1 MIELPFGRKT
11 LVWVGAAT
19 AAVLLVAGGT
29 WLGITLASSRTDSVS
44 SPSKLPTDT
53 IPGGLPERV
62 PASADPS
69 GSPDTLVDE
78 PSAEPVEPPMA
89 AAPGPAP
96 APALPAAPKLVC
108 PVGHL
113 SGGVVSASAAV
124 GGYNGM
130 TITVVGYVRNDSNRD
145 VVLWRDDTPDVKGYT
160 AAGAVSIINLFGTW
174 ANTERDAFKLPPG
187 ATIQYTQTWSA
198 SPDQLKPV
206 VALYAAPEVGGLN
219 AIWPSTAELAGCARP
234 LANAGQGADFPWHI

>member
-11 LVWVGAAT
+11 LVWVSIAT
-19 AAVLLVAGGT
+19 AAVLLIAGGT
-29 WLGITLASSRTDSVS
+29 WLGITLVSSRMDSVS
-44 SPSKLPTDT
+44 SRSELSSGTS
-53 IPGGLPERV
+53 PGGLSKHV
-62 PASADPS
+62 PASANPS
-69 GSPDTLVDE
+69 SSPEALVDE

-89 AAPGPAP
+89 APGPAP
-96 APALPAAPKLVC
+96 APALPAAPELVC

-113 SGGVVSASAAV
+113 SGGVISASAAV

-198 SPDQLKPV
+198 SLDQLKPV

-234 LANAGQGADFPWHI
+234 LANAGQGADFRWHI